1 MPEVCP
7 LPPIWSRI
15 YQHLLRRWKES
26 GEIAPP
32 IPLILGGWGSSDL
45 AKRERWDALK
55 Q

>member
-32 IPLILGGWGSSDL
+32 YHLYLAVGGAQTWQKENVGMH
-45 AKRERWDALK
+45 
-55 Q
+55 